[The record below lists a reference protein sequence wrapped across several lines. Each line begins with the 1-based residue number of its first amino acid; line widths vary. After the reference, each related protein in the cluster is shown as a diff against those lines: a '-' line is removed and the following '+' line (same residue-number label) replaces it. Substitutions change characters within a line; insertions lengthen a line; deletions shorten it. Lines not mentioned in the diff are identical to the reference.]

1 MKFIRRSWYRY
12 SKIGKRKKKKQV
24 WRSPKGRDNNMREK
38 RRGYSP
44 VVSIG
49 YKTNRKEIGKI
60 RDKTPVIVRNLKELE
75 KVKKNEIV
83 IIGGIGLKKKT
94 EIVKKAKE
102 KGIEIQ
108 NINVKKFLKQ
118 IKSKEASKSKKPLV
132 QEKKQNESK

>member
-12 SKIGKRKKKKQV
+12 SKIGKRKKRKQV

-49 YKTNRKEIGKI
+49 YKSSRKEIGKI
-60 RDKTPVIVRNLKELE
+60 RNKTPVIVRNLKELDR
-75 KVKKNEIV
+75 VKKEEIV
-83 IIGGIGLKKKT
+83 IVGGVGMKKKI

-108 NINVKKFLKQ
+108 NINIKKFLKQ
-118 IKSKEASKSKKPLV
+118 IKSKDKT
-132 QEKKQNESK
+132 EK

>member
-12 SKIGKRKKKKQV
+12 SKIGKRKKKKQI

-49 YKTNRKEIGKI
+49 YKTSRKDIGKI
-60 RDKTPVIVRNLKELE
+60 RNKTPVMVRNLKDLG
-75 KVKKNEIV
+75 KVKKDDIV
-83 IIGGIGLKKKT
+83 IVGGVGMKKKID
-94 EIVKKAKE
+94 IVKKAKE

-108 NINVKKFLKQ
+108 NINIKKFLNG
-118 IKSKEASKSKKPLV
+118 IKSKDNS
-132 QEKKQNESK
+132 EKTEK

>member
-1 MKFIRRSWYRY
+1 MRFIRRSWYRY

-60 RDKTPVIVRNLKELE
+60 RGKKPVLVLNLKELE
-75 KVKKNEIV
+75 RVKKDEIV
-83 IIGGIGLKKKT
+83 ILGGVGKKKKI
-94 EIVKKAKE
+94 EIIKKAKE
-102 KGIEIQ
+102 KGIEMANV
-108 NINVKKFLKQ
+108 NINKFMKQ
-118 IKSKEASKSKKPLV
+118 IKSERSEQIDTVISSEGKRK
-132 QEKKQNESK
+132 

>member
-60 RDKTPVIVRNLKELE
+60 RGKKPVLVLNLKELE
-75 KVKKNEIV
+75 RVKKDEIV
-83 IIGGIGLKKKT
+83 ILGGVGKKKKI
-94 EIVKKAKE
+94 EIIKKAKE
-102 KGIEIQ
+102 KGIEMANV
-108 NINVKKFLKQ
+108 NINKFMKQ
-118 IKSKEASKSKKPLV
+118 IKSERSEQIDTVISSEGKRK
-132 QEKKQNESK
+132 